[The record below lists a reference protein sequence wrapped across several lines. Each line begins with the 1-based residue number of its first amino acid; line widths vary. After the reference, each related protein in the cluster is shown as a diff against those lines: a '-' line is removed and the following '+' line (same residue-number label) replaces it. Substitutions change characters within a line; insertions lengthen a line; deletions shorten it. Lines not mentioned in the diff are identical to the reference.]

1 MTKYEAT
8 CPETIVPMVFGPKSP
23 NNGMVFSIEGDTMR
37 MLMIPPGTK
46 ETDPLTLVGE
56 CNVLH
61 AMTVANEIL
70 KAIVPHLPA
79 RAYTT
84 DDLEIAISEV
94 LGDDVNG
101 LMRKEGI
108 NLPRRHQMA
117 CQTAF
122 EQNRN
127 DMSTTILREMMLI
140 LNRDGFYPKR
150 K

>member
-1 MTKYEAT
+1 MTKHEAT
-8 CPETIVPMVFGPKSP
+8 CPKAVVPLVFGPKSP
-23 NNGMVFSIEGDTMR
+23 NNGMVFVIEGDTMR

-46 ETDPLTLVGE
+46 EHDPLTLLGE
-56 CNVLH
+56 CNALH
-61 AMTVANEIL
+61 AMAVANDIL
-70 KAIVPHLPA
+70 RAIVPHLPS

-84 DDLEIAISEV
+84 DNLEIAISEV
-94 LGDDVNG
+94 LGDDING

-117 CQTAF
+117 CQIAF

-140 LNRDGFYPKR
+140 LNRDGFYPSKQ
-150 K
+150 